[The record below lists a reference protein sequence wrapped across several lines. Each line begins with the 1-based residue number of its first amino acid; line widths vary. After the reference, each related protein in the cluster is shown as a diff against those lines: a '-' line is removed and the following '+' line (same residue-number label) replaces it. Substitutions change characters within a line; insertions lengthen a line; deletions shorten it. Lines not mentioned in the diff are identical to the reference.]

1 VRVVF
6 RADAS
11 LEIGTGHVMRCMT
24 LADELRRRGATAT
37 FICREQPGNLIELIR
52 SRGFEAEAIAHED
65 ASPSQVAQLRPDWV
79 VVDHYGLGRAWETAV
94 RPATREILA
103 IDDLGDR
110 DHDCDLLLDQNLYDG
125 VEQRYASRLP
135 AHCRQLIGPHYALLR
150 PEFVEARARLS
161 RRAAKPVSRLLISF
175 GGIDATN
182 ETARVLK
189 ALADAPAVSL
199 DVVIGPGHPNH
210 REIEKLT
217 SERPGTTL
225 HVGTNRMA
233 ALMAEADAFVGA
245 GGSTTWERFCLGLP
259 SLVIAVADNQVATA
273 QHLSKLGAIDYIG
286 RQSDL
291 TSDGLRAALSRFL
304 ADDAGRARMTELGMK
319 VVDGLGAQRV
329 AQAMLDLTGA

>member
-11 LEIGTGHVMRCMT
+11 LEIGTGHLVRCMT
-24 LADELRRRGATAT
+24 LADELRRHGATAT
-37 FICREQPGNLIELIR
+37 FICREQPGHLIELTR
-52 SRGFEAEAIAHED
+52 SRGFETATIAHED
-65 ASPSQVAQLRPDWV
+65 ASLSQVARLHPDWV
-79 VVDHYGLGRAWETAV
+79 VVDDYGLGDAWETAV
-94 RPATREILA
+94 RPSTRRILA
-103 IDDLGDR
+103 IDDLADR

-150 PEFVEARARLS
+150 PEFADARARLS
-161 RRAAKPVSRLLISF
+161 RATKPVSRLLISF

-182 ETARVLK
+182 ETARLLSGLK
-189 ALADAPAVSL
+189 DFPALAL
-199 DVVIGPGHPNH
+199 DVVIGPGNPN
-210 REIEKLT
+210 RAEIQALT

-225 HVGTNRMA
+225 HIGTSRMA
-233 ALMAEADAFVGA
+233 ALMSEADAFVGA

-259 SLVIAVADNQVATA
+259 SLVITVAENQVPTA
-273 QHLSKLGAIDYIG
+273 QHLSKRGAIDYIG

-291 TSDGLRAALSRFL
+291 TPDGLRAALSRFL

-319 VVDGLGAQRV
+319 LVDGLGAQRV
-329 AQAMLDLTGA
+329 AQAMIDLTGA

>member
-1 VRVVF
+1 V
-6 RADAS
+6 DAS

-37 FICREQPGNLIELIR
+37 FLCREQPGHLIELIR
-52 SRGFEAEAIAHED
+52 SRGFETEAIAHED
-65 ASPSQVAQLRPDWV
+65 ASQVVRLQPDWV
-79 VVDHYGLGRAWETAV
+79 VVDQYGLDSAWEKAV
-94 RPATREILA
+94 RPATRKILA
-103 IDDLGDR
+103 IDDLADR

-125 VEQRYASRLP
+125 VEQRYASKLP

-150 PEFVEARARLS
+150 PEFADARARFS

-189 ALADAPAVSL
+189 ALADTPALFL
-199 DVVIGPGHPNH
+199 DVVIGLANPN
-210 REIEKLT
+210 REEIEELT
-217 SERPGTTL
+217 SRRPGMTL
-225 HVGTNRMA
+225 HIGTDRMA
-233 ALMAEADAFVGA
+233 ALMTDADAFVGA

-286 RQSDL
+286 RNADL
-291 TSDGLRAALSRFL
+291 TPARLRAALSRFL
-304 ADDAGRARMTELGMK
+304 ADHEGRARMTELGMK
-319 VVDGLGAQRV
+319 LVDGLGAQRV